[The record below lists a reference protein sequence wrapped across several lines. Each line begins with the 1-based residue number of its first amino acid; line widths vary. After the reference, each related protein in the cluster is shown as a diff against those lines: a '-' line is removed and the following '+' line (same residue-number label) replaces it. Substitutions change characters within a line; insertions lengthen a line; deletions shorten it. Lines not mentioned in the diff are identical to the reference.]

1 MRDEADPAQ
10 AQQLKME
17 SELLD
22 ERLMIVFF
30 VWSYSP

>member
-1 MRDEADPAQ
+1 MQKMRDEADPAQ
-10 AQQLKME
+10 EQQLKME

-30 VWSYSP
+30 V